1 MVVMMNDEE
10 GISNNGYDDNNYNNG
25 SDDDN
30 DMEVIGKKKHANCKF
45 ETSDFLALFQPC
57 KRNVNLFYVGS
68 N

>member
-30 DMEVIGKKKHANCKF
+30 DMEVIGKKNMQTANLKLLISLHYF
-45 ETSDFLALFQPC
+45 NLA
-57 KRNVNLFYVGS
+57 REM
-68 N
+68 